1 MSKMICRRV
10 EPMGTSMRPVF
21 SMAPVREKVLQPGLP
36 AVPMERNHWAPWR
49 MIFGT
54 LA

>member
-10 EPMGTSMRPVF
+10 EPMGTSIKPVF

-36 AVPMERNHWAPWR
+36 GVPMDLNQSAPCR
-49 MIFGT
+49 MILGT